1 MGNWFNQNDYE
12 YLLDKKFLKELDKY
26 NNKEEFVR
34 IRVLDSNEDSL
45 KDKDG
50 KPITIEGVATGGNL
64 NITSNSAVRRN
75 GTISLIVDNIE
86 DEIISYSKIT
96 EINNLLSI
104 KTKIVIEV
112 GIRNELFWF
121 NKYYGK
127 ENFSIIWFPLGVYVI
142 KNPSISK
149 SLTGLNISLTVT
161 DKMSLLNG
169 ELGGVFPASVVFSK
183 IENKSGDGE
192 SVYEYTRVFT
202 IIQTLIHQYGGE
214 KLENIYINDV
224 DNYTKK
230 VVKWSQPTPAYLY
243 NIGDAAF
250 IDTSYPDSV
259 KAPEATY
266 NNGDVIGFVEQEF
279 IWPGND
285 LVANIGDTITSVLDK
300 IKNALGNYEYFYD
313 IYGNFIW
320 QEKKDYSISAGSG
333 AVINNF
339 FGNINKE
346 QILSNYSG
354 GKSQYTFDNNELI
367 TSLSSSPQ
375 YGNIKNDFIVWGKRK
390 VGDTEKA
397 IRYRLVCD
405 KEPEISESPK
415 TYVCLKM
422 EIGANLFGYKPIDPL
437 PIDETSNVVKAGEI
451 NKYYYTED
459 KKTVYL
465 FTQDKQY
472 VSVKNSCVNIVPT
485 KWQTEVYLKGMAQT
499 NQIYADNPIFK
510 DLEYEWPNLY
520 DMEANEGKGNY
531 KVDVND
537 IDYYIHFID
546 MSSNGSDEANN
557 INCSNIGY
565 KTKTLNDASINCIY
579 SNAVPDNILI
589 KAGTEIN
596 NPGTEYRYI
605 QVKEDIYNN
614 LSSYSLNSAFES
626 ARQLFNEYSNYKE
639 SITLN
644 TIPIYYLEPNE
655 RITVNDEDT
664 GISGD
669 YVVNSISLPL
679 TINGTMTIAAT
690 KAVEIS

>member
-1 MGNWFNQNDYE
+1 MGNWFDQNKYK
-12 YLLDKKFLKELDKY
+12 YLLDKKFLKELDEY

-45 KDKDG
+45 LDESG
-50 KPITIEGVATGGNL
+50 YPVTIEGVATGGNL
-64 NITSNSAVRRN
+64 NITSSSAVRRN
-75 GTISLIVDNIE
+75 GSISLIVDNIE

-112 GIRNELFWF
+112 GVRNELFWF
-121 NKYYGK
+121 HEYY
-127 ENFSIIWFPLGVYVI
+127 NSVPIVWFPLGVYVI
-142 KNPSISK
+142 KAPSISK

-169 ELGGVFPASVVFSK
+169 ELGGIFPASVVFSK
-183 IENKSGDGE
+183 IENKSGDGD
-192 SVYEYTRVFT
+192 STYEYPLVFT
-202 IIQTLIHQYGGE
+202 IIQTLINQYGGE

-224 DNYTKK
+224 DNYIKK
-230 VVKWSQPTPAYLY
+230 VVKWSQSVPAYEY
-243 NIGDAAF
+243 KIGDSTF
-250 IDTSYPDSV
+250 IDTSYPSTV
-259 KAPEATY
+259 ENPKVY

-285 LVANIGDTITSVLDK
+285 LTASIGDTITSVLDK

-320 QEKKDYSISAGSG
+320 QEKKDYSVSAGSD
-333 AVINNF
+333 AAIIDF
-339 FGNINKE
+339 FGSIKKE

-405 KEPEISESPK
+405 KEPKVEENEAAVPCLEI
-415 TYVCLKM
+415 
-422 EIGANLFGYKPIDPL
+422 EIGANLYGYKPIEPL
-437 PIDETSNVVKAGEI
+437 PIDKTSGTVKAGEV

-459 KKTVYL
+459 KKTIYL
-465 FTQDKQY
+465 FTQDRQY
-472 VSVKNSCVNIVPT
+472 VSVKNACIDIVPD
-485 KWQTEVYLKGMAQT
+485 KWQTKRYLGGMAQT
-499 NQIYADNPIFK
+499 SPIYADDPIFK
-510 DLEYEWPNLY
+510 DLEYEWPKLY
-520 DMEANEGKGNY
+520 DMKERKY
-531 KVDVND
+531 KVDVSD

-546 MSSNGSDEANN
+546 MSLDGEANN

-565 KTKTLNDASINCIY
+565 KTKTLNDASINCIF
-579 SNAVPDNILI
+579 SNAIPENMLI
-589 KAGTEIN
+589 KAGTEIS
-596 NPGTEYRYI
+596 NPGTGYKYV
-605 QVKEDIYNN
+605 QVNEDIYNN

-639 SITLN
+639 SISLN
-644 TIPIYYLEPNE
+644 AIPIYYLEPNE

-664 GISGD
+664 GIFGD

-679 TINGTMTIAAT
+679 TINGTTTIAAT